1 MIYLTKKEEERL
13 APIIDALVCY
23 GRLPGSKTLN
33 LEAIRECFWNE
44 FKKPVGSAGK
54 IYPTGEKTK
63 EDAEILDVIAPY
75 VQHTGRL
82 HGLLEEMGYPNS
94 LCNILFEEVKMVEI
108 APRKK

>member
-54 IYPTGEKTK
+54 IYP
-63 EDAEILDVIAPY
+63 
-75 VQHTGRL
+75 RL